1 MDILFRQI
9 IYLFNRIFLI
19 FNILKNVNKV
29 NVLNIRHYKEK
40 NNYY

>member
-1 MDILFRQI
+1 MDILSRQI

-19 FNILKNVNKV
+19 FYILKNVNKV

-40 NNYY
+40 NNC

>member
-1 MDILFRQI
+1 MDILYRQI

-29 NVLNIRHYKEK
+29 NVFNIRHYKEK
-40 NNYY
+40 NNY

>member
-1 MDILFRQI
+1 MDILSRQLF
-9 IYLFNRIFLI
+9 YLFNRIFLI

-40 NNYY
+40 INDY

>member
-1 MDILFRQI
+1 MDILSRQI

-40 NNYY
+40 INDY

>member
-1 MDILFRQI
+1 MDILFRQL

-40 NNYY
+40 INDY